1 MGKKEKHIDKIP
13 SNAKAVLKSAKI
25 IVVKNQ
31 HMKKN
36 NLNKKTFLK
45 HYHSYDFL
53 QMSMIVR
60 PYIIKKYNINIT
72 ILELLLYL
80 YPYNYFTRPDYMLL
94 IRPFSVLTIDNLI
107 DKGLARLAVDVP
119 GKNKKIYQLSTIA
132 KNIVTNYYE
141 TLAGAK
147 KIPINYKNPFMTA
160 EANRSDKIRLKLIK
174 NLQNLPVPDT
184 RKLYFE
190 ESNPDDKS

>member
-60 PYIIKKYNINIT
+60 PYIIKKYNINI
-72 ILELLLYL
+72 
-80 YPYNYFTRPDYMLL
+80 
-94 IRPFSVLTIDNLI
+94 
-107 DKGLARLAVDVP
+107 
-119 GKNKKIYQLSTIA
+119 
-132 KNIVTNYYE
+132 
-141 TLAGAK
+141 
-147 KIPINYKNPFMTA
+147 
-160 EANRSDKIRLKLIK
+160 
-174 NLQNLPVPDT
+174 
-184 RKLYFE
+184 
-190 ESNPDDKS
+190 